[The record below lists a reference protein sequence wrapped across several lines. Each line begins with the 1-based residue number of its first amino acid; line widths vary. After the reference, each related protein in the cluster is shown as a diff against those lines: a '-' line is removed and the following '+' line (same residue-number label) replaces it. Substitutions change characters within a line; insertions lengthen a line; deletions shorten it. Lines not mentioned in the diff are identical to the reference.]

1 MVSTLNV
8 TFNFVYMLN
17 SHWPFGE
24 LYCKISQ
31 FIAVL
36 SVCASVFSL
45 MSISI
50 DSQGNLEAFLEKK
63 EEKKR
68 TGEGRTERQEEKEK
82 EVFKVSKK
90 TARSPEVEE
99 KTGGKWKKH

>member
-1 MVSTLNV
+1 
-8 TFNFVYMLN
+8 
-17 SHWPFGE
+17 
-24 LYCKISQ
+24 
-31 FIAVL
+31 
-36 SVCASVFSL
+36 
-45 MSISI
+45 
-50 DSQGNLEAFLEKK
+50 LEAFLEKK